1 MKYIIFILLTL
12 TVVFIYF
19 YYNKKLEIIKKQL
32 FLTRN
37 QYSAARTRY
46 DDSKKSTENLSVKFS
61 IPKYK
66 GGKLKANS
74 YVYLAPIVSSNFLSH
89 MDKDT
94 EIGILDCAEFNN
106 ETWFYINLPN
116 LNNINN
122 RGWVNSKDISIFF
135 SSSSSIYKAN

>member
-12 TVVFIYF
+12 AIVCIYF

-37 QYSAARTRY
+37 QYSAVRNRY

-66 GGKLKANS
+66 SGTLKANS
-74 YVYLAPIVSSNFLSH
+74 YVYLAPIISSSFLSH
-89 MDKDT
+89 INKDT

-116 LNNINN
+116 SNNINN
-122 RGWVNSKDISIFF
+122 RGWVNSKDISLFF
-135 SSSSSIYKAN
+135 SSSSSIYKDN